1 MKGLRLPLII
11 LGILLL
17 IGGGLVVWRFV
28 LGHAKDEV
36 VVNTQIA
43 TTNEYLGG
51 TNSDPIDP
59 SQMLPAP
66 AIIEV
71 PTTIVKV
78 DDATI
83 AEASAQASMNCAV
96 SSVKSVAISNWET
109 RGTVSAQ
116 ADGDNCGQAL
126 VRLLVRDN
134 NEKIVFTMTAPARDF
149 GVEPDADGVAL
160 KSAIEKSLP
169 QNSAHAG
176 SFPQWASADTKP
188 FGTEFDQATYEKLRT
203 ADVPIICL
211 KLPSAPQTCIA
222 ESPKDGMYHTF
233 VRG

>member
-1 MKGLRLPLII
+1 MRGLRLPLII
-11 LGILLL
+11 LGILIL

-28 LGHAKDEV
+28 LGHSKDEV
-36 VVNTQIA
+36 VVNAQIA
-43 TTNEYLGG
+43 TSNEYQGG
-51 TNSDPIDP
+51 TNSEPVDP

-71 PTTIVKV
+71 PVTITKM

-83 AEASAQASMNCAV
+83 ADASAQAAMNCAV
-96 SSVKSVAISNWET
+96 NSEKTVSISNWET
-109 RGTVSAQ
+109 KGTVSAQ
-116 ADGDNCGQAL
+116 ADGDTCGQAL
-126 VRLLVRDN
+126 VRLLVRDGN
-134 NEKIVFTMTAPARDF
+134 NKIVFTMTAPARDF
-149 GVEPDADGVAL
+149 GVEPDADGVSL

-169 QNSAHAG
+169 QNSARAS
-176 SFPQWASADTKP
+176 SFPQWNGSDTKP
-188 FGTEFDQATYEKLRT
+188 FGTEFDQATYEKLRA